1 MSNDGT
7 GHQLQGTEFHSSTT
21 GSGKKLKVYI
31 PVMSYTS
38 KSFSTSTMFHYLMK
52 INPHLWLYLSQL
64 NGYEGIFQILT
75 QQFSTVQKALK
86 LASRAQELAPSGIML
101 VILKPKKHL

>member
-1 MSNDGT
+1 M
-7 GHQLQGTEFHSSTT
+7 
-21 GSGKKLKVYI
+21 YI

-38 KSFSTSTMFHYLMK
+38 KSFSTSTMFRYLMK
-52 INPHLWLYLSQL
+52 INPHLQQPHSSKYLSQL
-64 NGYEGIFQILT
+64 NGYKGIFQILT

-101 VILKPKKHL
+101 IILKPKKHL